1 MDVTTATAHPKIKN
15 SLKVMKNTVTILLMI
30 LAFPLFSMASQDV
43 TMADIMRQE
52 GKIYVVVAV
61 MSVIFAGIVLFLI
74 LLERR
79 ISRLE
84 KELNKKD

>member
-1 MDVTTATAHPKIKN
+1 MR
-15 SLKVMKNTVTILLMI
+15 NTLLFLLMI
-30 LAFPLFSMASQDV
+30 LACPLLSMASQEIA
-43 TMADIMRQE
+43 MADIMRQE

-79 ISRLE
+79 VSRLE
-84 KELNKKD
+84 KERNKD